1 MSVSLNKR
9 FGNWAKGSQT
19 LKYAD
24 IIWAQLM
31 KVASKFLSLNVLN
44 LILDS
49 EVTVLLFSF
58 SENYFEGQED
68 DTTNVFL
75 WKMIKLQKKA
85 NVRKVEMWR
94 TKLHYLDSRSHSSQR
109 IFQNIVAD
117 WANNDNRP
125 HFYSFSVQKWSKI
138 GQIDEH

>member
-1 MSVSLNKR
+1 
-9 FGNWAKGSQT
+9 
-19 LKYAD
+19 
-24 IIWAQLM
+24 M
-31 KVASKFLSLNVLN
+31 KVASKFLSLRVAVLK

-75 WKMIKLQKKA
+75 SKMIRLQKKQA
-85 NVRKVEMWR
+85 NVRKVEMRR
-94 TKLHYLDSRSHSSQR
+94 TRLHYLDSRSHSSQR

-125 HFYSFSVQKWSKI
+125 HFYSFSV
-138 GQIDEH
+138 